1 MNKLKDIDSDNKENI
16 IYAIGEKQNLLNDIL
31 KKYKE
36 IKDDYLIYD
45 DYYRKR
51 VFAFYR
57 KEYCDIAL
65 ELFSSTQNKNYISIG
80 VDIQILLRNK
90 FFDFFSKYYNL
101 INKIIDIE
109 KFRIKSKNSFSNII
123 KLKLWIKFIN

>member
-51 VFAFYR
+51 GFAFYR

-101 INKIIDIE
+101 INKIIDINNY
-109 KFRIKSKNSFSNII
+109 IKKVKILFYIE
-123 KLKLWIKFIN
+123 